1 MGKKIFNRTLKI
13 LIDVRPLDSGHAVRG
28 VGMYTRFLS
37 EALEKHPGVEI
48 YRSSLENTP
57 RKVDVVH
64 YPFFDLFFPTLP
76 LLKRSKTFVTIHDVI
91 PLIFPEFYPPGKRGL
106 VAFARQKLA
115 LKNVAGVITDSET
128 SKRDIMK
135 YLGVPA
141 EKITVVYLA
150 ANPFLKPPSVQ
161 ELQAFRRKNKLPKD
175 YILYV
180 GDINYNKNLPQ
191 LIKALKFLPP
201 SLKLVCVG
209 KNFKP
214 QEIPEWQAIEAQM
227 ALSNVA
233 KRVIFLPDILS
244 DEYASL
250 SALYSGAAV
259 YVQPSLYEGFGLPV
273 LEAMRCKTP
282 VVAAGNSSLLEIGEG
297 VVHFTG
303 NTAEE
308 LAQGIQAIL
317 DFSPS
322 KRSAWV
328 TKALQKEQQF
338 TWQKTAEKTIEA
350 YRKAL

>member
-1 MGKKIFNRTLKI
+1 MGKIAHDRTLKV

-37 EALEKHPGVEI
+37 EALEKHPAVEV
-48 YRSSLENTP
+48 YRSGLENTP
-57 RKVDVVH
+57 QKVDIVH

-76 LLKRSKTFVTIHDVI
+76 LLKHARTFVTIHDVI
-91 PLIFPEFYPPGKRGL
+91 PLIFPEFYPPGKRGKL
-106 VAFARQKLA
+106 AFIRQKWA
-115 LKNVAGVITDSET
+115 LKNVAGILTDSET

-150 ANPFLKPPSVQ
+150 ANPFLQLLDKAEV
-161 ELQAFRRKNKLPKD
+161 ETFRKKNKLPKH
-175 YILYV
+175 YLLYV
-180 GDINYNKNLPQ
+180 GDINYNKNVPQ

-209 KNFKP
+209 KNFKF
-214 QEIPEWQAIEAQM
+214 QEIPEWRTIEAQM

-233 KRVIFLPDILS
+233 KRVVFLPDVLS
-244 DEYASL
+244 DDYASL

-273 LEAMRCKTP
+273 LEAMRCQTP

-297 VVHFTG
+297 AVQFTG

-308 LAQGIQAIL
+308 LASGIHTIL
-317 DFSPS
+317 NFTA
-322 KRSAWV
+322 KERAAWIS
-328 TKALQKEQQF
+328 KALQREQQF
-338 TWQKTAEKTIEA
+338 TWQKTADQTVEA
-350 YRKAL
+350 YKKAL